1 MDGQLFTNRE
11 HLMSCGPNEMEHRW
25 GTRVQVNIPVCVEA
39 TDVPIGNGW
48 MKDLS
53 LSGAFI
59 KSDRDLR
66 LHTLVEVSI
75 ALPPPSW
82 RTAVMKAHVSRK
94 LNEGVGIE
102 WCEFAPSIIK
112 DLVRS
117 ASRFPP
123 RLTSAS
129 TEAQCALADR

>member
-1 MDGQLFTNRE
+1 MDGQLFTKRE
-11 HLMSCGPNEMEHRW
+11 HLMSYGPNEMEHRW
-25 GTRVQVNIPVCVEA
+25 GARVQVNIPVCVEA
-39 TDVPIGNGW
+39 TAVPIGNGW

-82 RTAVMKAHVSRK
+82 RTAVIEAHVSRK
-94 LNEGVGIE
+94 LDEGVGIE

-117 ASRFPP
+117 ASISPP
-123 RLTSAS
+123 
-129 TEAQCALADR
+129 

>member
-1 MDGQLFTNRE
+1 
-11 HLMSCGPNEMEHRW
+11 MSYGLNEMEHRW
-25 GTRVQVNIPVCVEA
+25 GARVQVNIPVCVDA
-39 TDVPIGNGW
+39 PAVPIGNGW

-82 RTAVMKAHVSRK
+82 RTAVIEAHVSRK
-94 LNEGVGIE
+94 LDEGVGIE

-117 ASRFPP
+117 ASGSRP
-123 RLTSAS
+123 
-129 TEAQCALADR
+129 

>member
-1 MDGQLFTNRE
+1 
-11 HLMSCGPNEMEHRW
+11 MSYRPNGLEHRW
-25 GTRVQVNIPVCVEA
+25 GVRVQVNVPVRVEA
-39 TDVPIGNGW
+39 TALPMGNGC

-53 LSGAFI
+53 LSGAFL

-75 ALPPPSW
+75 ALPPPSS
-82 RTAVMKAHVSRK
+82 RTAVIKAHVSRK
-94 LNEGVGIE
+94 FKEGVGIE

-117 ASRFPP
+117 ASRSP
-123 RLTSAS
+123 L
-129 TEAQCALADR
+129 

>member
-1 MDGQLFTNRE
+1 
-11 HLMSCGPNEMEHRW
+11 MSYGLNKMEHRW
-25 GTRVQVNIPVCVEA
+25 GARVQVNIPVCVEA
-39 TDVPIGNGW
+39 TAVPIGNGC

-82 RTAVMKAHVSRK
+82 RTAVLKAHVSRK
-94 LNEGVGIE
+94 LKEGVGIE

-112 DLVRS
+112 DLVRT
-117 ASRFPP
+117 ASRSSP
-123 RLTSAS
+123 
-129 TEAQCALADR
+129 

>member
-1 MDGQLFTNRE
+1 
-11 HLMSCGPNEMEHRW
+11 MSYGPNELEHRW
-25 GTRVQVNIPVCVEA
+25 GARVQVNIPVRVEA
-39 TDVPIGNGW
+39 TALPMGNGW

-75 ALPPPSW
+75 ALPPPSS
-82 RTAVMKAHVSRK
+82 RTAVIKAHVSRK
-94 LNEGVGIE
+94 FKEGVGIE

-117 ASRFPP
+117 ASRSP
-123 RLTSAS
+123 L
-129 TEAQCALADR
+129 

>member
-1 MDGQLFTNRE
+1 
-11 HLMSCGPNEMEHRW
+11 MSYRPNGLEHRW
-25 GTRVQVNIPVCVEA
+25 GVRVQVNVPVRVEA
-39 TDVPIGNGW
+39 TALPMGNGC

-53 LSGAFI
+53 LSGAFL

-75 ALPPPSW
+75 ALPPPSS
-82 RTAVMKAHVSRK
+82 RSVVIKAHVSRK
-94 LNEGVGIE
+94 FKEGVGIE

-117 ASRFPP
+117 ASRSP
-123 RLTSAS
+123 L
-129 TEAQCALADR
+129 